1 MAKELWLSDDAAVE
15 LIRFRIPSV
24 KSTGHALKILRDAIA
39 SGEVQPGRAAPA
51 SDPVLLLADDG
62 IVGMDMRPGAQ
73 NKGGVTADGK
83 PWVKAPPASR
93 TTNKAD
99 LEDWLDR
106 NAHKYAQPVAA
117 SAVKLAIAPEQKIHA
132 AIIAVYDAVEKA
144 SEKPPNIKELPGK
157 VRALLETQGYQASD
171 RQIQKLGE
179 DSQHAVRRRKPGATV
194 RHERHRP

>member
-1 MAKELWLSDDAAVE
+1 VGKGLGLSDAAAVG

-24 KSTGHALKILRDAIA
+24 RGTGHARKILRAAMA
-39 SGEVQPGRAAPA
+39 SGEVHPGRAAPA

-99 LEDWLDR
+99 LEDRLDR

-117 SAVKLAIAPEQKIHA
+117 SAVKLAIAPEPKIQP
-132 AIIAVYDAVEKA
+132 AIIAVYYAW
-144 SEKPPNIKELPGK
+144 
-157 VRALLETQGYQASD
+157 
-171 RQIQKLGE
+171 GE
-179 DSQHAVRRRKPGATV
+179 
-194 RHERHRP
+194 